1 MAKETKNN
9 NTEGPAVKPAED
21 LVAINTKK
29 KEDIRKKHNSDILN
43 KMKGGD
49 PLTSFNSMDSW
60 FPPRPKIEKDKEL
73 MGKLYS
79 DSPKKSS
86 TIPGKAAKG
95 PDREASEKLVDDNQ
109 QKSKG
114 KDSKGKSHLRPV

>member
-114 KDSKGKSHLRPV
+114 KNSKGKSHLRPV

>member
-1 MAKETKNN
+1 MGKDIKNN
-9 NTEGPAVKPAED
+9 KNEGPAVKPADD

-86 TIPGKAAKG
+86 TIPSKPAKAPELEANDKSAD
-95 PDREASEKLVDDNQ
+95 DRRQESNS
-109 QKSKG
+109 KS
-114 KDSKGKSHLRPV
+114 SKEKSHLRPV